1 MDSANFLELDELLE
15 ARETDLDNHISEF
28 IHEKSRLIKQIGVLS
43 TTREKILQTTA
54 SKWDKIVSKYEY
66 KQQRLYEK
74 LKMQASN
81 FTKLYFNQQSTNN
94 YSQII
99 KKSESL
105 LNAYDKLDETYST
118 TIDALEKLKEFLVN
132 DYGASGYVDL
142 NEKFGVFQN
151 ANTNWDIISLASERV
166 NSIDNEISDCKNTRE
181 DYRDKFKEKN
191 VLTKLINYI
200 DCDNSYR
207 DEIYKINGLVGKY
220 SKLKKRLPN
229 DKKRMQYDLEK
240 TNIRKKDAEKTNEII
255 REAIQRKKQ
264 EISKLLETLSSD
276 LREQCSKQDDKIKI
290 YRGYIEE
297 HKDKISEIQGWI
309 SERRATLSEAYNKR
323 KELATKSHK
332 FDRYTPPREID
343 SHEWEFSKNEKT
355 ISWANEQI
363 QKLNDMKSPHETEIL
378 KLKEWISSCESAK
391 KAMKETHKIF
401 VSQFKKDYDSLEADT
416 NKIIREALHD
426 KQNRV
431 GV

>member
-28 IHEKSRLIKQIGVLS
+28 IHEKSRLIKRIEVLS
-43 TTREKILQTTA
+43 ATREKILQTTA

-81 FTKLYFNQQSTNN
+81 FTKLYFNQQSINN

-132 DYGASGYVDL
+132 NYGASGYVDL

-151 ANTNWDIISLASERV
+151 VNTNWGIISLASERV
-166 NSIDNEISDCKNTRE
+166 NSIDSEISECKNWGE
-181 DYRDKFKEKN
+181 DFRDKDREKK

-207 DEIYKINGLVGKY
+207 DEIYKINALVGKY

-229 DKKRMQYDLEK
+229 DKKRMHDDLE
-240 TNIRKKDAEKTNEII
+240 TTIVRKKDAEKTNEII

-264 EISKLLETLSSD
+264 EISNLLETLSSD
-276 LREQCSKQDDKIKI
+276 LREQCSKQDDKIKT

-309 SERRATLSEAYNKR
+309 LERRATLSEAYNKR
-323 KELATKSHK
+323 RELAAKAHK
-332 FDRYTPPREID
+332 FDRYTHPREID

-363 QKLNDMKSPHETEIL
+363 QKLNDMKSPHKTEIL
-378 KLKEWISSCESAK
+378 KLNEWISSCK
-391 KAMKETHKIF
+391 TTKETMRKTLEIF
-401 VSQFKKDYDSLEADT
+401 VSQFKQDYDTLEADT
-416 NKIIREALHD
+416 NKIIRGVLYD